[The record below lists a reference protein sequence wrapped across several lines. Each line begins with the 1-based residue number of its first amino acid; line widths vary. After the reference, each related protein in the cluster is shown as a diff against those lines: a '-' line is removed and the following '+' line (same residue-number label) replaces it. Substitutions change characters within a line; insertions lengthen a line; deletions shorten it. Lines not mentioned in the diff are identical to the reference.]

1 MKRYNKWGAD
11 YKNIKQFDVE
21 TISDKDDVEVVFR
34 IYDKKD
40 EFLLFFTPNYEDKTI
55 GVATDRDTKFSDAVL
70 EFLIKSGDVENV
82 IKQVYSKAFNQTTIQ
97 QPTELPKMVSLN
109 LPQLNLPELSQYSLI
124 PKH

>member
-1 MKRYNKWGAD
+1 MKKYNKWGAD
-11 YKNIKQFDVE
+11 YKNIKKFDVE

-34 IYDKKD
+34 IYSDKD

-55 GVATDRDTKFSDAVL
+55 AVATDRDTKFSDAVL

-82 IKQVYSKAFNQTTIQ
+82 MKQVYNKAFNQTTIP
-97 QPTELPKMVSLN
+97 QPAELPKLVSLN
-109 LPQLNLPELSQYSLI
+109 LPQSNTQEPSQYSLI